1 MCALGRSLVIRQWR
15 LRQMI
20 FSGISKYKKCIKN
33 VYTCIVSENPNLY
46 LMPKM
51 QIQNSQKS
59 FVNAAVICS
68 LGYKTKIKQVTEVI
82 YMRAIYLTTWG
93 LEGSSCYPWFK
104 FENWDAKVSSCTAS
118 SLPTA
123 TLDIL
128 RATHERAQRR
138 SKLADYS
145 SSKLETSNR

>member
-33 VYTCIVSENPNLY
+33 VYTSIVSENPNLY

-51 QIQNSQKS
+51 QIQDSQKS

-68 LGYKTKIKQVTEVI
+68 LSYKTQIKQVVL
-82 YMRAIYLTTWG
+82 YMKTSTWLLEDWKVLAAIL
-93 LEGSSCYPWFK
+93 
-104 FENWDAKVSSCTAS
+104 
-118 SLPTA
+118 SLN
-123 TLDIL
+123 LKI
-128 RATHERAQRR
+128 EMQ
-138 SKLADYS
+138 
-145 SSKLETSNR
+145 